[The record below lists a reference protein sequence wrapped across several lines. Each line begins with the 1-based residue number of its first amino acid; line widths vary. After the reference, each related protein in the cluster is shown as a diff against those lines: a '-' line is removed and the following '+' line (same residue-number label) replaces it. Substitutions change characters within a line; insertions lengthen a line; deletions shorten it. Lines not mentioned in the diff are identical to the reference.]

1 MNFSGYL
8 KHIYCVL
15 HSNYLRRNIMTSI
28 KRSILSMVIVSFIF
42 LFSACNKPVAPL
54 EGDKNSSKSSMK
66 VSALNGPTGMGMV
79 KLIKDNEEGK
89 SALNY
94 DFNLVG
100 SPDELVGKIVNGE
113 VDVAAVPINLAM
125 VLYNST
131 GGKVQLAAVNTLG
144 VLYILEN
151 GNSIEK
157 FEDLKGKKVNVSGK
171 GSMPEYIL
179 EYLLSKNN
187 LAIDK
192 DVEVDFKLQHA
203 DLAAAVAA
211 GDIDV
216 ALLPQ
221 PHVSTAMMKNEN
233 VNIALDINEEWKKAF
248 NNEGELYMGAIIVQ
262 KEFAQNN
269 KNTLDTFLDEYKA
282 SVDFVNNNLDE
293 ASELIANNKILP
305 NKEIAKKAIPY
316 SNIVYIDAKDV
327 KESVNNISLGYKH

>member
-1 MNFSGYL
+1 
-8 KHIYCVL
+8 
-15 HSNYLRRNIMTSI
+15 MTSI
-28 KRSILSMVIVSFIF
+28 KKSILSMVIVSFIF
-42 LFSACNKPVAPL
+42 LFSACNKPVAPVQ
-54 EGDKNSSKSSMK
+54 ENEKPQKSSMK

-79 KLIKDNEEGK
+79 KLIKDNEDGK
-89 SALNY
+89 SGVNY
-94 DFNLVG
+94 DFNLVS

-125 VLYNST
+125 VLYNNT

-144 VLYILEN
+144 VLYVLEN

-171 GSMPEYIL
+171 GSMPEYVF
-179 EYLLSKNN
+179 EYLLTKNN
-187 LAIDK
+187 LEIDK

-203 DLAAAVAA
+203 DLAASVAA
-211 GDIDV
+211 GDADI

-221 PHVSTAMMKNEN
+221 PHVSTAMMKNET
-233 VNIALDINEEWKKAF
+233 VGIALDINKEWKKAF

-269 KNTLDTFLDEYKA
+269 KETLDTFLDEYKA
-282 SVDFVNNNLDE
+282 SVDFVNKNLDE
-293 ASELIANNKILP
+293 ASELIAKYKILP

-327 KESVNNISLGYKH
+327 KDSIDDIYKVLFSFDPKSVGGKLGDDQFYYQR

>member
-1 MNFSGYL
+1 
-8 KHIYCVL
+8 
-15 HSNYLRRNIMTSI
+15 MTSI
-28 KRSILSMVIVSFIF
+28 KKSILSIVLVSFIF
-42 LFSACNKPVAPL
+42 LFSACNKPVAPVQDN
-54 EGDKNSSKSSMK
+54 ENPQKSSMT

-79 KLIKDNEEGK
+79 KLIKDNEDEK
-89 SALNY
+89 SAIDY

-144 VLYILEN
+144 VLYVLEN
-151 GNSIEK
+151 GKSIES

-171 GSMPEYIL
+171 GSMPEYVFQ
-179 EYLLSKNN
+179 YLLSKNN
-187 LAIDK
+187 LEIDK

-211 GDIDV
+211 GDADI

-233 VNIALDINEEWKKAF
+233 VGIAIDINKEWKKAF

-269 KNTLDTFLDEYKA
+269 KQTLDTFLDEYKA
-282 SVDFVNNNLDE
+282 SVDFVNKNPDE
-293 ASELIANNKILP
+293 ASELIAKYKILP

-327 KESVNNISLGYKH
+327 KDSVNDIYEVLFSFDPKSVGGKIGDDQFYYQR

>member
-1 MNFSGYL
+1 MLFIR
-8 KHIYCVL
+8 K
-15 HSNYLRRNIMTSI
+15 
-28 KRSILSMVIVSFIF
+28 SILSMVIVSFMVI
-42 LFSACNKPVAPL
+42 FSACNNPAIPRKENENPP
-54 EGDKNSSKSSMK
+54 KSSMT

-79 KLIKDNEEGK
+79 KLMKDNEDGK
-89 SALNY
+89 SAVNY
-94 DFNLVG
+94 DVNLVG
-100 SPDELVGKIVNGE
+100 SPDELIGKIVNGE

-125 VLYNST
+125 VLYNRT

-144 VLYILEN
+144 VLYVLEK
-151 GNSIEK
+151 GNSIKK

-171 GSMPEYIL
+171 GSMPEYVF

-187 LAIDK
+187 LEIDK

-203 DLAAAVAA
+203 DLATAVAA
-211 GDIDV
+211 GDADI

-233 VNIALDINEEWKKAF
+233 VGIALDLNKEWKKAF

-269 KNTLDTFLDEYKA
+269 KETLNTFLDEYKA
-282 SVDFVNNNLDE
+282 SVGFVNKNLDE
-293 ASELIANNKILP
+293 ASELIEKYKILP

-327 KESVNNISLGYKH
+327 KDSVNDIYEVLFSFDPKSVGGNLGDDQFYYQR

>member
-1 MNFSGYL
+1 
-8 KHIYCVL
+8 
-15 HSNYLRRNIMTSI
+15 MTGI
-28 KRSILSMVIVSFIF
+28 KKSILSMVIVSFIF
-42 LFSACNKPVAPL
+42 LFSACNKPATPIA
-54 EGDKNSSKSSMK
+54 ENKNPQKSSMT

-79 KLIKDNEEGK
+79 KLIKDNEDGK
-89 SALNY
+89 SAINY

-144 VLYILEN
+144 VLYVLEN
-151 GNSIEK
+151 GNSIKE

-171 GSMPEYIL
+171 GSMPEYVF
-179 EYLLSKNN
+179 EYLLTKNN
-187 LAIDK
+187 LELDK

-211 GDIDV
+211 GDADI

-233 VNIALDINEEWKKAF
+233 VGIAIDINKEWKKAF

-269 KNTLDTFLDEYKA
+269 KETLDTFLDEYKA
-282 SVDFVNNNLDE
+282 SVDFVNKNLDE
-293 ASELIANNKILP
+293 ASELIAKHKILP
-305 NKEIAKKAIPY
+305 NKDIAKKAIPY

-327 KESVNNISLGYKH
+327 KDSVNDIYEVLFSFAPKSVGGKLGDDQFYYQR